1 MANFI
6 IGHSKYT

>member
-6 IGHSKYT
+6 IPGVL